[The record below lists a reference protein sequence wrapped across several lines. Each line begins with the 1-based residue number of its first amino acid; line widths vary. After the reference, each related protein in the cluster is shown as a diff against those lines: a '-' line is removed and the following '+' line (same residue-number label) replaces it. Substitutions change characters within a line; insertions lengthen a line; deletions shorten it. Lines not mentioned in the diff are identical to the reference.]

1 MDNIDHVA
9 EIMKG
14 HKDDMVVKISDT
26 EIKNHDASS
35 KTMNLSQFNHLTS
48 EMWISFDSITHT
60 CSDEMLSVRDVC
72 LTALQKKKKRKKNS
86 GCVIAKYPLFENG

>member
-26 EIKNHDASS
+26 EIKDHDACP
-35 KTMNLSQFNHLTS
+35 KTMNLSQFNHLTC
-48 EMWISFDSITHT
+48 EMWISFDLITHT

-72 LTALQKKKKRKKNS
+72 LTALQKIL
-86 GCVIAKYPLFENG
+86 IA

>member
-26 EIKNHDASS
+26 EIKDHDACP
-35 KTMNLSQFNHLTS
+35 KTMNLSQFNHLTCGS
-48 EMWISFDSITHT
+48 HLIQLPTP
-60 CSDEMLSVRDVC
+60 V
-72 LTALQKKKKRKKNS
+72 QKK
-86 GCVIAKYPLFENG
+86 C